1 MHLNDILSEKRLAR
15 LFDSGEAPCMVEMW
29 ILQIKSADSVA
40 TRMVYG
46 RILPSDFVNNTWNTQ
61 REDSFKPV
69 EESFEAQVK
78 RVTTFVESNRV
89 RDLLTLLVEGKSL
102 GDASQSTGIKLS
114 QAAVRFAS
122 VTLSSAL
129 ALRPVM
135 HLPTRDYFLFRTKR
149 LSQASHASMDSAAVT
164 CLSKGE
170 MFTLDGYARPEL
182 AKLVTDALKAGTG
195 LDFSSV
201 DAWRLGD
208 VELGV
213 FPALDDAE
221 RQLVKVQTSLKS
233 NPPGVRVS
241 IAKDLLPGVAGDI
254 EIELQLLND
263 DCAFY
268 VTRTK
273 TSETGRWPWEVWL
286 DVPAHQV
293 GMVDALTVLVE
304 TREHGSVTS
313 FRRFHWGAYL
323 VREVGV
329 QMQMQGN
336 VTRVNFD
343 WLKIALHRSHTER
356 LEAAQTISRSNHTSL
371 NVVGGRKADPWV
383 TANRLVADV
392 TSKLVPPAS
401 EAQFLERYSEGD
413 NTGRLALAE
422 WLKRLFAM
430 HQDKHIVWFDPFMED
445 VGVTLINKYGFTNG
459 SYVIF
464 THALKPQTI
473 DNWYEHILH
482 RNAHGHID
490 DEPDTPVGTRVSRLV
505 SACKAWNRQMKGVRL
520 QVVGLPDETLHD
532 RMIVIRDVKMEPV
545 VGFHLSNSIQK
556 ANENFPLL
564 ITPIPFDVLRQ
575 VCDYTDRMLQRVAE
589 RASDVPHEGVDAMV
603 LFDSNDEPN
612 IRETGSHPDLF
623 SMQRA
628 GDVLSWWTGYDSLAH
643 LTGNT
648 LKNLLQDLSLLDES
662 ERFHTE
668 AFDHVPEKFWSHG
681 QDVSDFNSWWDAM
694 ATLLAHSPAGVYVT
708 ELSTNPPA
716 PNGALSNLLVEYV
729 RVDRADAIQPLHS
742 GPIADTMKEMQ
753 SSHEE
758 LLRTHRYRYHAYQE
772 RFTRLSWGDQYALK
786 VLWYFAPQA
795 LVRWMEQQAE
805 GPNDDNRRRQLLLF
819 QAISHISL
827 GTGFGCSNAQLD
839 ALLSSSNHYVQW
851 LGFVALETLLQDDH
865 KLLPR
870 IQDVGHLSQVQKA
883 CVLGWLLARSGRG
896 TTPLRIAIIAELHQ
910 MLPQDIDKGALDAL
924 LDSMRNPLGR
934 IYEAKPWIL
943 ADVIAPLVEAER
955 LSPDDVAQAWVDELF
970 AYWKQSESRGTLLFD
985 VQSEGVFTEQIAALL
1000 LCCSASKQKELLK
1013 RFSTEADSIHRT
1025 VTQILAHQVNYSR
1038 TRDEYHKAMWIGSLV
1053 RLMFANASGP
1063 IPRAQM
1069 EEMGKIYKKTAGI
1082 VDRTDW
1088 SESSTVEG
1096 PLLRYWKAVTNLLGV
1111 KK

>member
-1 MHLNDILSEKRLAR
+1 MQLNDILSEKRLAR
-15 LFDSGEAPCMVEMW
+15 LFNSGEAPCVVEMW
-29 ILQIKSADSVA
+29 ILQIKSADGVA
-40 TRMVYG
+40 SRMVYG
-46 RILPSDFVNNTWNTQ
+46 RILPSDFVNNTWNAQ
-61 REDSFKPV
+61 RENSFKPI
-69 EESFEAQVK
+69 EESLEAQVK

-89 RDLLTLLVEGKSL
+89 RDLLTRLVEGKSL
-102 GDASQSTGIKLS
+102 GEASQSTGIKLS

-122 VTLSSAL
+122 VTLSSPL

-135 HLPTRDYFLFRTKR
+135 HLPTRDYFLFRTRR
-149 LSQASHASMDSAAVT
+149 LSQASNASMDSAAVT

-170 MFTLDGYARPEL
+170 MFTVDGYARPEL
-182 AKLVTDALKAGTG
+182 AKLVNDTLKAGTG
-195 LDFSSV
+195 LDFSRL

-221 RQLVKVQTSLKS
+221 RQLVEVQTSLKS
-233 NPPGVRVS
+233 DPPGVGVS
-241 IAKDLLPGVAGDI
+241 IAKDLLLGVAGDI

-268 VTRTK
+268 VARTK
-273 TSETGRWPWEVWL
+273 ISETETWPRKVWF
-286 DVPAHQV
+286 DVPAHQA
-293 GMVDALTVLVE
+293 GIVDALTVLVE

-313 FRRFHWGAYL
+313 FRRFQWGAYL
-323 VREVGV
+323 VREVGM
-329 QMQMQGN
+329 QMQMHGN

-356 LEAAQTISRSNHTSL
+356 LEAAQTISRSTHTSL

-392 TSKLVPPAS
+392 TSKLVPPVS
-401 EAQFLERYSEGD
+401 EARFLERYSEGD

-422 WLKRLFAM
+422 WLKRLFSA

-445 VGVTLINKYGFTNG
+445 VGVTLINQYGFTNG

-482 RNAHGHID
+482 RNARGHID
-490 DEPDTPVGTRVSRLV
+490 DEPDTPVGTRVSRLIF
-505 SACKAWNRQMKGVRL
+505 ACKAWNRQMRGVRL
-520 QVVGLPDETLHD
+520 QVVGLPEETLHD
-532 RMIVIRDVKMEPV
+532 RMIVIRDAKMEPV

-564 ITPIPFDVLRQ
+564 ITPIPLDVLRQ

-589 RASDVPHEGVDAMV
+589 HAADVPREGIDAMV
-603 LFDSNDEPN
+603 LFDSNDEPK
-612 IRETGSHPDLF
+612 IRETGSRSDLF

-628 GDVLSWWTGYDSLAH
+628 GDVLAWWTGCDPLAN

-648 LKNLLQDLSLLDES
+648 LKSSLQRLSLFDEN
-662 ERFHTE
+662 ERFHTDV
-668 AFDHVPEKFWSHG
+668 FDHVPEKFWSHG
-681 QDVSDFNSWWDAM
+681 QEVSDFNSWWDAM
-694 ATLLAHSPAGVYVT
+694 GTLLAHSSAGNYVM
-708 ELSTNPPA
+708 ELGTNPSV
-716 PNGALSNLLVEYV
+716 PNDALSNLFVEYL
-729 RVDRADAIQPLHS
+729 RPNRADAIQPLHS
-742 GPIADTMKEMQ
+742 GPIADSIKEMQ

-758 LLRTHRYRYHAYQE
+758 LLQTHRHRHHAYHE
-772 RFTRLSWGDQYALK
+772 RFTMLSWGDQYALK

-795 LVRWMEQQAE
+795 LVRWMEQQAA
-805 GPNDDNRRRQLLLF
+805 GPNDGNRRRQLLLF

-827 GTGFGCSNAQLD
+827 GTEFGCSDVQLD

-851 LGFVALETLLQDDH
+851 LGFAALETLLQEDH

-870 IQDVGHLSQVQKA
+870 IQDVRHLSQVQKA
-883 CVLGWLLARSGRG
+883 CVLGWLLTRRGRD

-910 MLPQDIDKGALDAL
+910 MLPQQIDKGALVAL

-934 IYEAKPWIL
+934 IYEANPWIL

-970 AYWKQSESRGTLLFD
+970 AYWQQSESRGSLLFN
-985 VQSEGVFTEQIAALL
+985 VQSEGVFTEQIVALL
-1000 LCCSASKQKELLK
+1000 LCSSASKQKELLK
-1013 RFSTEADSIHRT
+1013 RFATEADSIHRT
-1025 VTQILAHQVNYSR
+1025 VTQILAHQVDYSR
-1038 TRDEYHKAMWIGSLV
+1038 TRDEYQKAMWIGSLV
-1053 RLMFANASGP
+1053 RLMFANGSGP
-1063 IPRAQM
+1063 APRVQV
-1069 EEMGKIYKKTAGI
+1069 EEMGKIYTKTTGI
-1082 VDRTDW
+1082 VGRTDW
-1088 SESSTVEG
+1088 SKTSTVERS
-1096 PLLRYWKAVTNLLGV
+1096 LLQYWEAVTNLLESQR
-1111 KK
+1111 